1 MASTLLIL
9 AVVLLSLVLAGKLL
23 WRRPPEVRSVRDWE
37 AKKHDIDVRAFEAL
51 VNLDEERRLR
61 RCLPSRKFRDFQRR
75 RTRLALRLV
84 GLLEENAGMLM
95 SLAQH
100 ARAKH
105 DSVLT
110 KQADEMIVIALQIRI
125 KLQLVRLCLSAKW
138 LFPSWTVSLPTFE
151 PRYGHL
157 LNCVIQFQQHGQQ
170 ALT

>member
-9 AVVLLSLVLAGKLL
+9 AVVLLSLVLVGTLL
-23 WRRPPEVRSVRDWE
+23 LRRPTEVRCVRDWE
-37 AKKHDIDVRAFEAL
+37 AKKHEIDVRAFVAL

-61 RCLPSRKFRDFQRR
+61 HRLPPRKFRDFQRR
-75 RTRLALRLV
+75 RTRLALRLA

-105 DSVLT
+105 DPVLT
-110 KQADEMIVIALQIRI
+110 QQADEMIVIALQLRL
-125 KLQLVRLCLSAKW
+125 KLQLVRLYLSAKW

-151 PRYGHL
+151 PRYSHL
-157 LNCVIQFQQHGQQ
+157 LNCVIQFQQQ
-170 ALT
+170 AGKP